1 MRLYNKVLV
10 FLVVLLSI
18 PYFASAYSGF
28 FEIPVDFNNNV
39 IDFREDG
46 LMDNVR
52 GGVLVHYSPLDLKVG
67 SIFIDVD
74 GIAKKVVGIQVDGD
88 EIFIDTVQP
97 LLREVFE
104 FYDIPTQ
111 TIYFSQENLLPESL
125 PEGATVSP
133 LDREGERV
141 SVGFEKV
148 ITPAKNMKLTLAAQ
162 ANIDAG
168 LDIGGR
174 LPYTYLD
181 TMGTWKPWKWKIR
194 YVQGYAKGNLWYDIR
209 LNGTVKAEFE
219 KTWESK
225 AIPLVAY
232 GSPSPGFNSSAGLY
246 TKTIVTGKLTLT
258 DKLYIRID
266 GKAGAE
272 CGLDGL
278 GIVCWP
284 VNARGWST
292 TNFEVNNELSLE
304 ADVRFKQKLYLGAS
318 VQLFGFSIFEMEA
331 GGGPYLRFNAKL
343 AAGFKYSTR
352 NNPKFSMWG
361 SAEGSGSIGV
371 FVEGEVSLLNGKWE
385 RELFSKEFPI
395 YELSGRA
402 SGSRAN
408 VNDSYL
414 NYSPNSDYIIQ

>member
-1 MRLYNKVLV
+1 M
-10 FLVVLLSI
+10 
-18 PYFASAYSGF
+18 
-28 FEIPVDFNNNV
+28 
-39 IDFREDG
+39 
-46 LMDNVR
+46 
-52 GGVLVHYSPLDLKVG
+52 
-67 SIFIDVD
+67 
-74 GIAKKVVGIQVDGD
+74 
-88 EIFIDTVQP
+88 
-97 LLREVFE
+97 
-104 FYDIPTQ
+104 
-111 TIYFSQENLLPESL
+111 
-125 PEGATVSP
+125 
-133 LDREGERV
+133 
-141 SVGFEKV
+141 
-148 ITPAKNMKLTLAAQ
+148 
-162 ANIDAG
+162 
-168 LDIGGR
+168 
-174 LPYTYLD
+174 
-181 TMGTWKPWKWKIR
+181 
-194 YVQGYAKGNLWYDIR
+194 
-209 LNGTVKAEFE
+209 
-219 KTWESK
+219 
-225 AIPLVAY
+225 
-232 GSPSPGFNSSAGLY
+232 
-246 TKTIVTGKLTLT
+246 TLT